1 METLRLFG
9 FLTML
14 LYAVRNR
21 ILYGTKGGTYMAT
34 YEQLKQLIKAHYRQ
48 DQEQFQAT
56 VLQIAAAEER
66 DGYARSAKEIKE
78 LIIKPTAYQSPAKQ
92 EEVGASDLLERKRS
106 TQRLQDL
113 ILSKAQEEQI
123 KQILLEYR
131 KQDRLS
137 QYGLH
142 NKRKILLA
150 GPSGTGKTMTASVIA
165 SELQLPLYV
174 LMADKMITR
183 FLGETNARLR
193 QVFETMKRKQG
204 VYLLDEFDAIGIDRS
219 MEQDVGEMR
228 RLVNSLLQFL
238 EQDESNSIILAATNY
253 KELLDRAFQRRFDD
267 VITYQLPQGDDIRK
281 LAYQKLERFMP
292 SSDLSRFPWSDFH
305 GLSHAQI
312 VKICEDAIKQSILQD
327 RTAVTIDQL
336 QLMIRQIGRAH
347 V

>member
-1 METLRLFG
+1 
-9 FLTML
+9 
-14 LYAVRNR
+14 
-21 ILYGTKGGTYMAT
+21 MAT

-78 LIIKPTAYQSPAKQ
+78 LIKPIAYQTATKQ
-92 EEVGASDLLERKRS
+92 EEVGVSDLLERKRS

-113 ILSKAQEEQI
+113 ILSQAQEEQI

-267 VITYQLPQGDDIRK
+267 VITYQMPQGDDIRK

-292 SSDLSRFPWSDFH
+292 ASDLSRFPWSDFH

-327 RTAVTIDQL
+327 RTAVSIDQL
-336 QLMIRQIGRAH
+336 QLMIRQKQIH
-347 V
+347 LQ